1 MGNFE
6 GRVVGL
12 VGSREGRNVE
22 GETVDFKV
30 GDFEGAV
37 GCIVGYFEGT
47 FPTMIAE
54 IGGVK
59 REESNKIKNIEITP
73 FTIIVVVDRYLLNKL
88 FLDK

>member
-1 MGNFE
+1 M
-6 GRVVGL
+6 GL

-30 GDFEGAV
+30 GNFVGAV
-37 GCIVGYFEGT
+37 GCIDGYFEGT

-54 IGGVK
+54 IGSSVK
-59 REESNKIKNIEITP
+59 REESNKIKIIEITP